1 MATDLEL
8 ISNRK
13 KLFDGKTHQVK
24 KFILHTNY
32 PGHYDFSVYNR
43 CEFRISVPHRIE
55 STLIFKGS
63 WLALITRE
71 FVVILSKSSLKQD
84 LEYDQLI
91 INPRTDWSLIADRLI
106 EPISRPVNLRRTSSA
121 NNTNPWGSTVSKI
134 SL

>member
-1 MATDLEL
+1 MRIPNFSSTQDRIHINFQGEL
-8 ISNRK
+8 VR
-13 KLFDGKTHQVK
+13 V
-24 KFILHTNY
+24 
-32 PGHYDFSVYNR
+32 
-43 CEFRISVPHRIE
+43 
-55 STLIFKGS
+55 
-63 WLALITRE
+63 E